1 MSLHRLE
8 RQLLWPSATPVSQL
22 RQLIRTEL
30 SGDGEL
36 LRWAIT
42 SVRPAATGDR
52 WLGLEAVVQR

>member
-8 RQLLWPSATPVSQL
+8 RQLLWPSAIPVTQL
-22 RQLIRTEL
+22 RHLIRTEL
-30 SGDGEL
+30 SGEGEL

-42 SVRPAATGDR
+42 SVRPVATGDR

>member
-8 RQLLWPSATPVSQL
+8 RQLLWSSATPVSQL

-42 SVRPAATGDR
+42 SVRPVATGDR